1 MNRANQ
7 SPDGHGGPDFRASQ
21 PILKQLGSMVN
32 ARFSDM
38 RESIAMSSRF
48 QLHGDMIP
56 RSVRRM
62 FDERGEERA
71 DAASQSAV
79 MVLRRRNHL
88 VQLVNL
94 SASGAMVRFASD
106 AYIGESLT
114 LQCLDHGTVAGQVR
128 WLRDGRMGI
137 SFASPLE

>member
-1 MNRANQ
+1 
-7 SPDGHGGPDFRASQ
+7 
-21 PILKQLGSMVN
+21 
-32 ARFSDM
+32 
-38 RESIAMSSRF
+38 MSSRF

-62 FDERGEERA
+62 FDERGEERV
-71 DAASQSAV
+71 DAGSRSAV
-79 MVLRRRNHL
+79 LVLRGRNHL

-94 SASGAMVRFASD
+94 SASGAMVRFASE
-106 AYIGESLT
+106 AYIGETVS
-114 LQCLDHGTVAGQVR
+114 LQCLDHGAVAGQVR